1 MYVYGWVALLWT
13 WNYDNIVYQLY
24 SNAKLKVKKK
34 KKEKHHTTKRKT
46 KRKRKEHRRDT
57 TGKQGLKWQ

>member
-1 MYVYGWVALLWT
+1 MYIYGWVALLWT

-34 KKEKHHTTKRKT
+34 ERKTSHHKRKKQKEKERNIEEIQSENKV
-46 KRKRKEHRRDT
+46 
-57 TGKQGLKWQ
+57 

>member
-1 MYVYGWVALLWT
+1 MYIYGWVALLWT

-34 KKEKHHTTKRKT
+34 RKKNITPQKEKT
-46 KRKRKEHRRDT
+46 KRKRKEYRRDT
-57 TGKQGLKWQ
+57 IGKQGLKW